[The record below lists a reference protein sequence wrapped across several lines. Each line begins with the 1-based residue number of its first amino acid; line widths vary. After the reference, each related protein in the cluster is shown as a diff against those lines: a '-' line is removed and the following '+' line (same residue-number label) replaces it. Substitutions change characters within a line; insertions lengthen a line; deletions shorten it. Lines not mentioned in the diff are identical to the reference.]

1 MKNLKALKILL
12 LTLIMA
18 IAVSGTALAG
28 SQDFTVINGTGK
40 AITQIYISPASSSEW
55 IYQDELGPTEVLYPG
70 QDLFIRFSPRDGVQ
84 FWDLK
89 VVYETGGEDYW
100 YNLDLFSVY
109 SVTIR
114 PGGTASIETA

>member
-40 AITQIYISPASSSEW
+40 A
-55 IYQDELGPTEVLYPG
+55 EVLYPG

-114 PGGTASIETA
+114 PGGTASIEAA